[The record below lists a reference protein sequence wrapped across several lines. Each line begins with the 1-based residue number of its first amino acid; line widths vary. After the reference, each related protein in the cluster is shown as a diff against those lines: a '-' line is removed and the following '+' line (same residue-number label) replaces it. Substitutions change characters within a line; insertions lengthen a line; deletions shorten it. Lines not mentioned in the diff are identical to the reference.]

1 MVIKVSK
8 ETCAQPISWF
18 EDEKLIVYLE
28 KKGMKTVGDV
38 VDRQNELSKK
48 MREKVLIKLGYEMFH
63 VRPVK
68 KESSKQ

>member
-1 MVIKVSK
+1 
-8 ETCAQPISWF
+8 
-18 EDEKLIVYLE
+18 
-28 KKGMKTVGDV
+28 MKTVEDV